1 RLSNNYNGN
10 DVWWWF
16 RPLVTPY
23 PYVNSQQAYTR
34 KFTSS
39 VNYSI
44 KNLKRNAGNSY
55 VNENYKNPN
64 ETPSLVR
71 VNQFMIYE
79 KRLSRNEF
87 LNLGLEEVILPKT
100 SIYPSRVDVSMY
112 EGFMGPG
119 VGIVGMFTNYRFQ
132 IDDEHI

>member
-1 RLSNNYNGN
+1 
-10 DVWWWF
+10 
-16 RPLVTPY
+16 
-23 PYVNSQQAYTR
+23 
-34 KFTSS
+34 
-39 VNYSI
+39 
-44 KNLKRNAGNSY
+44 
-55 VNENYKNPN
+55 

-132 IDDEHI
+132 IDDEHIYGNMYWPMKRLEISYSTSGDILNPTYTEYDENWGDDENLWTKRQFTKVGDRFNN